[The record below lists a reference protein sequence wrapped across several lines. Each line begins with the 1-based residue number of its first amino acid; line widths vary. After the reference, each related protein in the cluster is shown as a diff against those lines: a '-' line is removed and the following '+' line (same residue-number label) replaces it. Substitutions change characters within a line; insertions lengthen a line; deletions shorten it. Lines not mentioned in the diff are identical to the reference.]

1 MYKEED
7 DMKKEKQHSQVS
19 FWHSMKTQF
28 IAVVMLVAAVIVT
41 LYTVMIMPGLKSNIR
56 GIYSNYLLDLS
67 VSYGREMDQVMAADK
82 GLLGNADRLKEILQE
97 VGIEGKESAYA
108 YLVSFDGTMLYHPT
122 AEKIG
127 EPVENEAVKKMLTT
141 IQGGTIPQPETV
153 QYEFNGDKKFAACY
167 ASQNNFLLVVTAD
180 DSELL
185 APAVALENRGIIISG
200 ALLILGGIV
209 AFLFATK
216 ITRPLAKITRS
227 VNQIATLDLRDD
239 PLLDRY
245 IGHKG
250 EVGVIANAIYRM
262 KGALSDVVHKISDQS
277 RQLYDASELLSANA
291 DRTAANVDNVETAVN
306 EIAKSSTSQ
315 AQETQSATEEIV
327 SMGHMIE
334 DSSQRVKTLGDTA
347 DLMNE
352 SGKIAK
358 QTLGELG
365 DINRKATDSI
375 NVIYEQTNTTND
387 SALKIKDA
395 TALIASIAD
404 ETNLLS
410 LNASIE
416 AARAGEAGRG
426 FAVVAAQIQK
436 LSEQSNESAQH
447 IEDIIQ
453 VLLKDSEN
461 AVQTMEEVRQ
471 IMQEQNEKVHEA
483 EEVFGNVNQ
492 GVEDSMS
499 GMDAVAQ
506 QTAKIDEARNS
517 IVDTVQSLSAIAE
530 ENAATT
536 EETSA
541 AMTEIGTVV
550 QDISNNAEALKKIAE
565 ILETSVEEF
574 KVED

>member
-1 MYKEED
+1 
-7 DMKKEKQHSQVS
+7 
-19 FWHSMKTQF
+19 
-28 IAVVMLVAAVIVT
+28 
-41 LYTVMIMPGLKSNIR
+41 
-56 GIYSNYLLDLS
+56 
-67 VSYGREMDQVMAADK
+67 
-82 GLLGNADRLKEILQE
+82 
-97 VGIEGKESAYA
+97 
-108 YLVSFDGTMLYHPT
+108 
-122 AEKIG
+122 
-127 EPVENEAVKKMLTT
+127 
-141 IQGGTIPQPETV
+141 
-153 QYEFNGDKKFAACY
+153 
-167 ASQNNFLLVVTAD
+167 
-180 DSELL
+180 
-185 APAVALENRGIIISG
+185 
-200 ALLILGGIV
+200 
-209 AFLFATK
+209 
-216 ITRPLAKITRS
+216 
-227 VNQIATLDLRDD
+227 
-239 PLLDRY
+239 
-245 IGHKG
+245 
-250 EVGVIANAIYRM
+250 
-262 KGALSDVVHKISDQS
+262 
-277 RQLYDASELLSANA
+277 
-291 DRTAANVDNVETAVN
+291 
-306 EIAKSSTSQ
+306 
-315 AQETQSATEEIV
+315 
-327 SMGHMIE
+327 MGHMIE

>member
-1 MYKEED
+1 M
-7 DMKKEKQHSQVS
+7 
-19 FWHSMKTQF
+19 
-28 IAVVMLVAAVIVT
+28 
-41 LYTVMIMPGLKSNIR
+41 
-56 GIYSNYLLDLS
+56 
-67 VSYGREMDQVMAADK
+67 
-82 GLLGNADRLKEILQE
+82 
-97 VGIEGKESAYA
+97 
-108 YLVSFDGTMLYHPT
+108 
-122 AEKIG
+122 
-127 EPVENEAVKKMLTT
+127 
-141 IQGGTIPQPETV
+141 
-153 QYEFNGDKKFAACY
+153 
-167 ASQNNFLLVVTAD
+167 TAD

-185 APAVALENRGIIISG
+185 APAVALENRGVFISCL
-200 ALLILGGIV
+200 LLILGAVV
-209 AFLFATK
+209 AFLFAVR
-216 ITRPLAKITRS
+216 ITRPLAQITRS

-262 KGALSDVVHKISDQS
+262 KDAFADVVHKISDQS

-291 DRTAANVDNVETAVN
+291 DKTAANVDNVETAVN

-327 SMGHMIE
+327 SMGVMIE

-352 SGKIAK
+352 SGKVAK

-365 DINRKATDSI
+365 VINRKATDSI

-436 LSEQSNESAQH
+436 LAEQSNESAKH
-447 IEDIIQ
+447 IEEIIQ
-453 VLLKDSEN
+453 VLLQDSEN

-471 IMQEQNEKVHEA
+471 IMQEQNEKVCQA
-483 EEVFGNVNQ
+483 EEVFEKVNQ
-492 GVEDSMS
+492 GVEDSIS
-499 GMDAVAQ
+499 GMGAVAQ
-506 QTAKIDEARNS
+506 QTGKIDEARNS

-541 AMTEIGTVV
+541 SMMEIGTVV
-550 QDISNNAEALKKIAE
+550 QDISRNAQDLKRIAQ

-574 KVED
+574 KVEN

>member
-41 LYTVMIMPGLKSNIR
+41 LYTVMIMPGVKSNIR

-262 KGALSDVVHKISDQS
+262 KGALADVVHKISDQS